1 MTAPRVLA
9 QAAPHQAVSYPGA
22 KHPAKLTLRATIA
35 GGAGAPTVVSAVSGN
50 LGGTTVGVNIT
61 TADSGLTYDVTFP
74 AGKILDVG
82 SINVNVLPNVV
93 ATTSER
99 RHVAI
104 DKTAANTN
112 GGVSGSSLGRFRFN
126 VSTLG
131 GTLTAPVAGSEIH
144 ANWWVD
150 YG

>member
-1 MTAPRVLA
+1 MSAPRIIA
-9 QAAPHQAVSYPGA
+9 QAAPSVLVSSPGV
-22 KHPAKLTLRATIA
+22 KLPTKLSLKATIS
-35 GGAGAPTVVSAVSGN
+35 GGAGAPTVVSVVANNVEASSLGVS
-50 LGGTTVGVNIT
+50 IS

-74 AGKILDVG
+74 AGKQLDVG

-112 GGVSGSSLGRFRFN
+112 GGTAGAQLGRFRFN

-150 YG
+150 YS